1 MIDLSLC
8 LINRNDQKFL
18 VPLIKAARPYVGEIV
33 MVDTGST
40 DDSVVAALRAGADS
54 IRSMPELM
62 HEDGVIRSFAEARN
76 HSYDLAT
83 CSWRL
88 WLDADCTIDH
98 WDQVPK
104 TIEKATQYRDDGHP
118 GLNLRMW
125 IDYTWNEDRTVC
137 CQTFTREFF
146 THKDD
151 GWVWKR
157 PIHEYLHREAGHLPE
172 VMVDYLRVTHM
183 SQGARNRENGSDRNL
198 TVLKRWEA
206 NGGLE
211 EEPEVLHYYLGDEM
225 MSRCMFEEAFVYLTC
240 LLRRPSAPS
249 GQTARRSGPGP
260 NSWAPTTS
268 TGQRPTS
275 RSRSP
280 HGTMSLTSAG
290 SWRMSTL
297 GVETGPVPLRRCWR
311 HTTSLSVSRVRTP
324 TTAMPSPSGWA
335 SNSSLHRRCSHDEMQ
350 DVPRQRLVPVRTGKP
365 STVPVLRGQGEHR
378 RARPGAAETSQG
390 HRRVLRE
397 P

>member
-225 MSRCMFEEAFVYLTC
+225 MSRCMFEEAFVYFDMSVKEAKRPKWADRAALRAGTQ
-240 LLRRPSAPS
+240 LLGTNDINRAEAYIKEQVATRDHVADF
-249 GQTARRSGPGP
+249 GWQLAYVYARRGDRTRATEALLATYDKP
-260 NSWAPTTS
+260 
-268 TGQRPTS
+268 QRIQGENTHY
-275 RSRSP
+275 RD
-280 HGTMSLTSAG
+280 AVAE
-290 SWRMSTL
+290 WL
-297 GVETGPVPLRRCWR
+297 GIELKP
-311 HTTSLSVSRVRTP
+311 
-324 TTAMPSPSGWA
+324 AQ
-335 SNSSLHRRCSHDEMQ
+335 EMQ
-350 DVPRQRLVPVRTGKP
+350 P
-365 STVPVLRGQGEHR
+365 
-378 RARPGAAETSQG
+378 
-390 HRRVLRE
+390 
-397 P
+397 